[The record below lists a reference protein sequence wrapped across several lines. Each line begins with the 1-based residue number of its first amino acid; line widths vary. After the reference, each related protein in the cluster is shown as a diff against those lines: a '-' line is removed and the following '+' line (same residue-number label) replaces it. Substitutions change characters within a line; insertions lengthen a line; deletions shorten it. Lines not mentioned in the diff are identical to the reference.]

1 MNCKY
6 KTFAAHVALFALLL
20 AVTPVQAA
28 GARLEG
34 YVVGVDG
41 RGAPEHRVHLIDDQ
55 GQGVATAQ
63 TSEKGV
69 YRFRDLPAGAYS
81 LGIESPEGKMAPV
94 AAPPTELASAELA
107 RRDIKLVSADRQQRE
122 AVATQNADFGL
133 WWAGLSAPAKAW
145 SIVGVFVLLGVTF
158 AALDDETAASN

>member
-1 MNCKY
+1 MSFQIR
-6 KTFAAHVALFALLL
+6 TVAAHVALFAMLL
-20 AVTPVQAA
+20 AVTPAQAA

-34 YVVGVDG
+34 YVVGTDG
-41 RGAPEHRVHLIDDQ
+41 RGVSGYQVHLIDGT
-55 GQGVATAQ
+55 GQGVQKAT

-81 LGIESPEGKMAPV
+81 LGIESPEGKVAPV

-107 RRDIKLVSADRQQRE
+107 RRDIKLVEASREQRE
-122 AVATQNADFGL
+122 AVAKQNADFGL
-133 WWAGLSAPAKAW
+133 WWAGLSPPAKAW
-145 SIVGVFVLLGVTF
+145 AVVAVFVVLGVTF